1 MTAFIKRNIKIF
13 FKDKGALLASML
25 TIIIIIG
32 LYALFLGDQLAG
44 GLEDLGLD
52 KPRLLTDSWIMAG
65 LMAVTPLSASLG
77 AVSIVNDKSKGII
90 KDFYCSPISRGK
102 ITAGYI
108 ASLSIIS
115 FMLTLLGF
123 VLCEIY
129 IVANG
134 GSVLSPLSI
143 IKALGIIVL
152 DDLAVTAMIMFLAMF
167 INSEKAYSAI
177 CTVIGT
183 IAGFIMGI
191 YIPIGSLPESMGTA
205 VRCFPISHAG
215 SMLRQIFMEES
226 FDTCFASVP
235 KEMAPDIINQ
245 VKEELGVFY
254 KFGDHTVTVMESVLI
269 LAGTAVIFFI
279 LTAIAAHRKKR
290 K

>member
-32 LYALFLGDQLAG
+32 LYALFLGEQLAG

-65 LMAVTPLSASLG
+65 LMAVTPLSAALG

-108 ASLSIIS
+108 ASLSVIS

-191 YIPIGSLPESMGTA
+191 YIPIGSLPESVGTV

-226 FDTCFASVP
+226 FDTCFASVT

>member
-1 MTAFIKRNIKIF
+1 MMLAFVKRNMKNF

-32 LYALFLGDQLAG
+32 LYALFLGDQLSKG
-44 GLEDLGLD
+44 MDSMGIEN
-52 KPRLLTDSWIMAG
+52 PRLLTDSWIMAG
-65 LMAVTPLSASLG
+65 LMAVMPLSASLG
-77 AVSIVNDKSKGII
+77 AVALVGDKSKGII
-90 KDFYCSPISRGK
+90 KDFYCSPISRSK

-108 ASLSIIS
+108 VSLATIS
-115 FMLTLLGF
+115 FMLTALGF
-123 VLCEIY
+123 VLCELY

-134 GSVLSPLSI
+134 GSLLSPLSI
-143 IKALGIIVL
+143 LKALGIIIL

-191 YIPIGSLPESMGTA
+191 YIPIGSLPESVGT
-205 VRCFPISHAG
+205 VIRCFPISHAG

-226 FDTCFASVP
+226 FDTCFASIP
-235 KEMAPDIINQ
+235 KELAPDIISE

-254 KFGDHTVTVMESVLI
+254 TFGDHTVTSLESILI

-279 LTAIAAHRKKR
+279 LTAIAARRKKR
-290 K
+290 